1 MALCHT
7 LVFFINIVRPAT
19 SASVCSIF
27 EFPFPASY
35 CSLVLLLLCGCLLR
49 PARLRRLLSSSEN
62 FPELAQLP
70 VDGTRLDED
79 RLAWWKYVR
88 IVSSQ
93 GSTELGFWMKTFLD
107 DKVYWMRNHFR
118 INSHVRMK
126 CYSRMNSHSRWIL
139 IHRWNVIQEWIFII
153 GWSFVNEW
161 IIVNQNNIKRKY

>member
-19 SASVCSIF
+19 CASVCSIF
-27 EFPFPASY
+27 EFSFPASY
-35 CSLVLLLLCGCLLR
+35 CSLVLLLLCCCLLR

-93 GSTELGFWMKTFLD
+93 GSTELGFWMKTF
-107 DKVYWMRNHFR
+107 WM
-118 INSHVRMK
+118 IKYIGWETISGL
-126 CYSRMNSHSRWIL
+126 IL
-139 IHRWNVIQEWIFII
+139 MYGWNVIQEWILILDEF
-153 GWSFVNEW
+153 SFTDEMLFRNEFSLLDE
-161 IIVNQNNIKRKY
+161 VLLMNELL